1 MVKDNQLKEKDNEF
15 IELAKISLSLLEN
28 NLKRMELKNST
39 SLEEKLQLENEIE
52 NLKKYSGEGMLTSVY
67 VYVVSLS
74 ICAILMMA
82 RVIAASSGSVVMS
95 RTNDWSILSWSR
107 GRRLR

>member
-52 NLKKYSGEGMLTSVY
+52 NLKKY
-67 VYVVSLS
+67 
-74 ICAILMMA
+74 IQ
-82 RVIAASSGSVVMS
+82 S
-95 RTNDWSILSWSR
+95 RKSKISK
-107 GRRLR
+107 